1 MSTRRTFLAF
11 LTALS
16 ALGAA
21 APACAQALPKPFV
34 IYEDELKN
42 GWQSWSWAKVGLSTP
57 AAGAKPIKV
66 EGDPWSALLLHHDAF
81 STEGY
86 TKLTFFINGGKDG
99 GQSLMIKARADD
111 KDLPSTYVVQ
121 PKAKTWAMV
130 EVPLKDLGAEGKKID
145 GIMVQGQA
153 TAYGAYYITR
163 IQLE

>member
-11 LTALS
+11 LTGLS

-21 APACAQALPKPFV
+21 APAFAQALPKPFV
-34 IYEDELKN
+34 IYDDELKN
-42 GWQSWSWAKVGLSTP
+42 GWQSWSWAKVALATP
-57 AAGAKPIKV
+57 AGGAKPIKV

-86 TKLTFFINGGKDG
+86 SKLTFFISGGKDG

-111 KDLPSTYVVQ
+111 KDLPSTFVVQ

-130 EVPLKDLGAEGKKID
+130 EVPLKDIGAEGKKID
-145 GIMVQGQA
+145 AISVQGQA
-153 TAYGAYYITR
+153 NAYGAYYITR